1 MQNQNFWNDSYSPSE
16 YSEKHWMTGVGRNSD
31 EFCNSYSINPE
42 SHPIGPYDEFFTYT
56 NDIPSNSINNMEL
69 ASQLSTIPSNNVKT
83 SGVPNNDLFVDSST
97 FAESL
102 IPPSNAKNSDEKHI
116 NGQLLSDSDVMPF
129 NVSQS
134 RDDINPSLS
143 TLSKLTKRRNSLPSN
158 YASDKQLNI
167 DSEIQPIYNTDIFEI
182 NSPCSSSE
190 VIKVNSSDNLSWTNC
205 YAPDRKHTT
214 SVVSSERGL
223 DSLVNKLFTDEQ
235 KKRYLASK
243 KKQMES
249 KKEENKQMDMEAA
262 YKSFLESMTNSQNSS
277 VFDNRDIT
285 SDTDEIVVDDK
296 MFLCE
301 NSDDCIIN
309 TTSNEIDMNSENP
322 KQVIFISNPVPEETS
337 IDISGSPC
345 LTINTDSNQQEV
357 EHMDCETI
365 DERTISENVLASAT
379 AALFKT
385 VPFPNVGQNV
395 NLITECIKTPFYD
408 SIDIKG
414 DTNSSAGNFT
424 NDEISDS
431 LDKIFTQTSVS
442 DDSDILYSI
451 RSEQADEATFDF
463 DTGKLIPL
471 NISTENS
478 DDAYA
483 VISDSTQ
490 ENFKILK
497 PEVSGEELSPDQ
509 LSNSKDFKVDQ
520 DLESKENDLSVFST
534 ESKCLQDVNYFKNVS
549 SSHANENFLDNPKD
563 INSRLTEERK
573 INFNLSVKN
582 YSLQKDIFGNI
593 VNDLKNQMKTYSV
606 NEQKGHEIPPNDSV
620 NIDIELCDNSE
631 KFIDISD
638 GNSSLTKNAKT
649 DIFFKNIKDT
659 DINTNLVTNEK
670 NVLFVE
676 DEKEQLNISI
686 NDSQNCEKDLNSD
699 ENNISLFKSSQ
710 CYINTFCMPDK
721 KENKFSPDNEN
732 IENDMHFDTGE
743 KLLDSSNKAND
754 RNEVSLI
761 NNKNS
766 SNAPCESRLH
776 ESENLDV
783 NESLNTKI
791 QYFKHSNECLE
802 TPSHKFQSTHD
813 TNSSSKARKSFMS
826 KFILKS
832 SDNAMFREW
841 EDSNEIQRETHDV
854 PITNHI
860 LSTSDVEN
868 VSTSG
873 QEAMNSLD
881 FNLKSSQKSRKSF
894 CSLNSDS
901 NFRKKTARKS
911 SLKSCGNDIDNV
923 TRQMDVNSFSSDSED
938 KLPKRKK
945 FVHYLRDED
954 YGTVENMNS
963 STINNASK
971 NKRQCIALKT
981 FKKPFTAAKKSII
994 EKTAFKTVIQSYFG
1008 IRTAMKT
1015 CKSSGKVQNANIV
1028 EKDGS
1033 AVIITLQDK
1042 SDLDLS
1048 VDELSSDETKSSSVY
1063 WSPLKDLK
1071 LLKSVCCCSADEIL
1085 CLCNGEQLQLIC
1097 EAEDT
1102 INEKIV
1108 PCMRSISHQY
1118 LLTPSSE
1125 IKCRAFCDIHLWRLK
1140 KHHCC
1145 PKCGIFCT
1153 QGSFLYCDNSSKG
1166 EKEDHFFHQSCFLI
1180 PDTGLP
1186 PGCPHCCRFSNFKN
1200 VNLTLF
1206 ENDNEEIDTNLAI
1219 GFDARN
1225 LTQDLESYD
1234 LFMIVQDSEVECA
1247 SNVNSA
1253 FLIQKQDLETMLMA
1267 VSEETS
1273 LRLRPAGKCL
1283 FNPIKNNDVKKV
1295 LQLIANGVNPNHK
1308 FTTHKNNTPLHIAAF
1323 YGSTGIIHALLQ
1335 CGALIDAINDDLET
1349 PLILAVEKDQT
1360 SVVRY
1365 LIHAGAQVD
1374 VKNENGLT
1382 AFHVACKNNCKE
1394 IAELLFNTGKFDV
1407 NLQDDGGWTPLVW
1420 ACEHNYVGLIQWL
1433 LNLDADPN
1441 VRDNEENTALH
1452 WAACSGNNDILEML
1466 LDNGCNLGFVNQRGD
1481 SALHIAARKD
1491 NYICVKL
1498 LLERGA
1504 LLDCVNK
1511 DNETPLMC
1519 CDKDSRSRRILNKHL
1534 LTSSKPECNS
1544 LQQHVG
1550 FRDISRGTE
1559 KYPIQAVNEVDQQEF
1574 IMDFRYIT
1582 ANCFASNINV
1592 TTTVDSMQLCYCKD
1606 NCSSRDCTCT
1616 SISRCWYDMDG
1627 RLLSDFN
1634 MGNPPSIYECNKTCH
1649 CPKSCINRVVQQGL
1663 KHPLQL
1669 FRTLDRG
1676 WGVRT
1681 LRDLSKGTF
1690 VCEYVG
1696 EVIPNDEVSRRTD
1709 DTYLFDLESKKG
1721 KTGEYSIDAR
1731 FYGNIARFINH
1742 SCDPN
1747 LVGIQVF
1754 VEHQDLNF
1762 PRIAFFTRKDVKAF
1776 EELCF
1781 DYGMDFWLPKSK
1793 TILCTCNSSLC
1804 KYSKDSIDMTLQ
1816 AIILQFTNA
1825 T

>member
-42 SHPIGPYDEFFTYT
+42 SHPIGPYDDFFTYS

-83 SGVPNNDLFVDSST
+83 SDVPNNDLFVDSST

-116 NGQLLSDSDVMPF
+116 NGQNGQLLSDSDVMPF

-134 RDDINPSLS
+134 RNDINPSLS
-143 TLSKLTKRRNSLPSN
+143 TLSKLTRRRNSLLYN

-190 VIKVNSSDNLSWTNC
+190 VIKVNSSDNLSWANC

-243 KKQMES
+243 KKQTES

-285 SDTDEIVVDDK
+285 CDTDEIIVDDK

-301 NSDDCIIN
+301 NSTDDCIIN
-309 TTSNEIDMNSENP
+309 TTSNEIGMNSENT

-345 LTINTDSNQQEV
+345 LPINMDSNQQEM

-365 DERTISENVLASAT
+365 DERTLSENVLASAT

-385 VPFPNVGQNV
+385 VPFQSVGQNV

-442 DDSDILYSI
+442 DDSDMLYS
-451 RSEQADEATFDF
+451 
-463 DTGKLIPL
+463 KLISL
-471 NISTENS
+471 NISTESS

-483 VISDSTQ
+483 VISDPTH

-497 PEVSGEELSPDQ
+497 PEVSGEELSTDQ

-534 ESKCLQDVNYFKNVS
+534 ESKCLQDENYFKNVS

-563 INSRLTEERK
+563 INSKLTEERK

-606 NEQKGHEIPPNDSV
+606 NEQKDHEIPPNDSV
-620 NIDIELCDNSE
+620 NIDMELCNISE
-631 KFIDISD
+631 KFINISD
-638 GNSSLTKNAKT
+638 DNSGHTENPKT
-649 DIFFKNIKDT
+649 DVIFKNKVT
-659 DINTNLVTNEK
+659 DMNTNLVADEK
-670 NVLFVE
+670 NVLFIE

-699 ENNISLFKSSQ
+699 ENNISMFKSSQ

-721 KENKFSPDNEN
+721 KEKCSTHNEN

-743 KLLDSSNKAND
+743 KLLGSS
-754 RNEVSLI
+754 NEVSDENEI
-761 NNKNS
+761 SSTNNRKS
-766 SNAPCESRLH
+766 SNAPHESGLH

-783 NESLNTKI
+783 NESFNTEI

-813 TNSSSKARKSFMS
+813 TNSSSKARKSVMS
-826 KFILKS
+826 KSILNS
-832 SDNAMFREW
+832 SDNTMFRDL
-841 EDSNEIQRETHDV
+841 EDSNEIQRETQDV
-854 PITNHI
+854 PTINHI
-860 LSTSDVEN
+860 LSTSDIEN

-873 QEAMNSLD
+873 QEAMYSLD
-881 FNLKSSQKSRKSF
+881 FNLKSPQKSRKSF
-894 CSLNSDS
+894 SSLNSNN

-911 SLKSCGNDIDNV
+911 SLKSCVNNIDNV
-923 TRQMDVNSFSSDSED
+923 TRKMDVNSSSSDSED

-945 FVHYLRDED
+945 LVRYLSDED
-954 YGTVENMNS
+954 YGTVSTTENMNS

-994 EKTAFKTVIQSYFG
+994 EKTAFKTVFQSYFG

-1033 AVIITLQDK
+1033 AVIITLQGK

-1048 VDELSSDETKSSSVY
+1048 VDELSSDETKNSSVH
-1063 WSPLKDLK
+1063 WSPLK
-1071 LLKSVCCCSADEIL
+1071 
-1085 CLCNGEQLQLIC
+1085 
-1097 EAEDT
+1097 
-1102 INEKIV
+1102 
-1108 PCMRSISHQY
+1108 
-1118 LLTPSSE
+1118 
-1125 IKCRAFCDIHLWRLK
+1125 
-1140 KHHCC
+1140 
-1145 PKCGIFCT
+1145 
-1153 QGSFLYCDNSSKG
+1153 GSFLYCDNSSKG
-1166 EKEDHFFHQSCFLI
+1166 EKENHFFHQSCFLI

-1206 ENDNEEIDTNLAI
+1206 ENDNEKVDTNLAI
-1219 GFDARN
+1219 GFDAHN
-1225 LTQDLESYD
+1225 LTRDLESYD
-1234 LFMIVQDSEVECA
+1234 LFMIVQDSEVECT
-1247 SNVNSA
+1247 SNVNSP

-1283 FNPIKNNDVKKV
+1283 FNPIKTNDVKKV

-1335 CGALIDAINDDLET
+1335 CGALIDAVNDDLET

-1394 IAELLFNTGKFDV
+1394 TAELLFNTGKFDV
-1407 NLQDDGGWTPLVW
+1407 NLKDDGGWTPLVW

-1466 LDNGCNLGFVNQRGD
+1466 LDNGGNLGFVNQRGD

-1504 LLDCVNK
+1504 LLDCGNK

-1534 LTSSKPECNS
+1534 LTSSKPEYNS
-1544 LQQHVG
+1544 LQQHVVI
-1550 FRDISRGTE
+1550 RDISRGTE
-1559 KYPIQAVNEVDQQEF
+1559 KYPIQAVNEVDQEEF

-1592 TTTVDSMQLCYCKD
+1592 TTTVDSMQVSEVCFFIL
-1606 NCSSRDCTCT
+1606 
-1616 SISRCWYDMDG
+1616 I
-1627 RLLSDFN
+1627 LLLAHARQ
-1634 MGNPPSIYECNKTCH
+1634 CH
-1649 CPKSCINRVVQQGL
+1649 AHK
-1663 KHPLQL
+1663 
-1669 FRTLDRG
+1669 
-1676 WGVRT
+1676 
-1681 LRDLSKGTF
+1681 
-1690 VCEYVG
+1690 
-1696 EVIPNDEVSRRTD
+1696 
-1709 DTYLFDLESKKG
+1709 
-1721 KTGEYSIDAR
+1721 
-1731 FYGNIARFINH
+1731 
-1742 SCDPN
+1742 
-1747 LVGIQVF
+1747 
-1754 VEHQDLNF
+1754 
-1762 PRIAFFTRKDVKAF
+1762 
-1776 EELCF
+1776 
-1781 DYGMDFWLPKSK
+1781 
-1793 TILCTCNSSLC
+1793 C
-1804 KYSKDSIDMTLQ
+1804 KYSSL
-1816 AIILQFTNA
+1816 ACCA
-1825 T
+1825 SR